1 MKNNKYKIIE
11 LFFYV
16 LIVIVG
22 LILLITGK
30 AKGQEPSG
38 DATPPPAQVT
48 IQSVERWN
56 DHAALLNWKG

>member
-11 LFFYV
+11 LFIYV
-16 LIVIVG
+16 IIVIAG
-22 LILLITGK
+22 LVLLITGK
-30 AKGQEPSG
+30 AKGPEPPD

-48 IQSVERWN
+48 IQSGERWN